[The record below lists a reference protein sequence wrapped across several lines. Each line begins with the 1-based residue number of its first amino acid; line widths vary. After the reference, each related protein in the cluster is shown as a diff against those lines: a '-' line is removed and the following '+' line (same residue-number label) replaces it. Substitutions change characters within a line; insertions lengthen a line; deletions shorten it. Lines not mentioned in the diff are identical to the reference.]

1 MLSHPKSGTE
11 AADTSELM
19 TGILRFVAEVRVQD
33 LAKEIS
39 TRPIGERMGKAA
51 RALTQVGKVGVSSDS
66 GFEIFSCRSDS
77 SFDMSVGLASR
88 FVYASSRPNSTTTVA
103 QGCTSE

>member
-1 MLSHPKSGTE
+1 M
-11 AADTSELM
+11 
-19 TGILRFVAEVRVQD
+19 AEVRVQD

-39 TRPIGERMGKAA
+39 PRPIGKRMSKVA
-51 RALTQVGKVGVSSDS
+51 RAPTQVGKVGVSSDS

-77 SFDMSVGLASR
+77 SFEMSVGLASR

-103 QGCTSE
+103 RGCTSE